1 MSAIASTKSALR
13 CPMKSRGHYLAL
25 VRTFYA
31 VLLGLVVFDAMSKFQ
46 DADSSGDEIIDVGND
61 RNKSISYFIVWLS
74 ISWRHEGV
82 G

>member
-1 MSAIASTKSALR
+1 
-13 CPMKSRGHYLAL
+13 MKSRGHYLAL

>member
-1 MSAIASTKSALR
+1 MPVPQNFRLDHYTIGL
-13 CPMKSRGHYLAL
+13 YLAL